1 MKLAQQGR
9 IELDLE
15 DTAATH
21 TTTVVFGSFDPVFLQ
36 EMPDHA
42 RQYSNHT
49 AHSAP
54 PSLGASNQ
62 DAPIDDDKGWTLVTY
77 ERTRKPKPQAIKQ
90 KGEQGRKHRRRG
102 NRKPQRNIRAAKPIY
117 AGEPA
122 EQKPRIPVSLHEY
135 FPEDFFQHCTIT
147 ACHMV
152 EVEMEEPSK
161 GKIVAAEGENTL
173 TPEEG
178 LPIHFSIEEALQLPK
193 KIRRALA
200 TVLASPNDHE
210 VQESKNEGLRPRPH
224 ECATC
229 YATEDTIHFADEDL
243 LLGSKPHNR
252 PLFVSGYVR
261 EHKVSRML
269 VDGGSAI
276 NIMPKSTMTAIGIK
290 VDELSLSR
298 LLIQGFNQGGQRAM
312 GMIRVEMT
320 IGELKSSV
328 MFHVIDARTS
338 YGLLLGRPWIHAN
351 GVVPSTLHQC
361 LKFYQERV
369 KVIYG
374 DTKPFTEAES
384 HFADAKFYINE
395 DTVPETLPKEIKS
408 MSKAAP
414 KKQEWQAMPKKQE
427 EEAMPSSSK
436 NDDELSKPATTR
448 GSRTTS
454 NGPSVPV
461 FRYIPTSRRK
471 NGQSPFETAASK
483 ADAQRHIDNVKL
495 LKKNAVLP
503 LTQLGDTKVAKP
515 SQGFIKCLPKGV
527 EPSFLPTKRTEEG
540 FDPNAYKL
548 MSKAGYNFTSSANLG
563 KNDLN
568 TVKDNERDLT
578 KTQKK
583 LEKHGYGV
591 SNNKAGLGF
600 TPNAPVKISS
610 KAKNAS
616 AQHISVHIIQDRE
629 KPQPAPRTSVFD
641 RMNCSKP
648 RVSAPKLIGGQ
659 NKTSVFKRLNT
670 LVSRG
675 SVFKRLSKPKK
686 QSNTTSFPPRQSV
699 MERLGEAKEPSK
711 RRKTTPEVEEI
722 DRLAE
727 KDGVRSSIPSRMK
740 RQAILEV
747 DTVGSLK
754 VKRRTIIHTGQSSC
768 QLAREVNTEEEAQ
781 DIFHITIQE
790 GEEDESLEEDVIA
803 APSQLEDGGQATVD
817 DLKELNLGTSEE
829 PKPIFVSALLSAGE
843 IEKYYQ
849 LLLEFKDVFAW
860 TYKEMPGLDPI
871 IAVHHLAVKPG
882 TRPVKQTQ
890 RRYRSELIPQIEAEI
905 DKLIEAGFI
914 REVQYPKWISNI
926 VIVLKKSGQIR
937 VCVDFRDLNN
947 ACPKDDFPLPII
959 EIMVDATTGHEALS
973 FMDGSSGYNQ
983 IRMALE
989 DEELTAFR
997 TPKGIYCYKVM
1008 PFGLKNAGAT
1018 YQRAMQK
1025 IFNDMLHK
1033 NVECY
1038 VDDVVVKTK
1047 KRSNHL
1053 KDLRVVFERL
1063 RKYNLKMNPL
1073 KCAFGVTSGKFLG
1086 FIVKHRGIEVDQSKI
1101 KAIQSMPEPRNLHE
1115 LKSLQG
1121 RLAFIRR
1128 FISNLAGRCQPF
1140 SRLMKKDVSFVWDK
1154 ACNNAFESIK
1164 KYLSSPPVL
1173 GAPVPGKPLILYI
1186 AAQESSVGAL
1196 LAQENEAQKE
1206 GALYYLSRTLTD
1218 AELNYS
1224 PIEKMCL
1231 ALMFSIQK
1239 LRHYMHAYTIHLVA
1253 KADPVKYVMSK
1264 PVLTGR
1270 LAKWALLLN
1279 QYEIIY
1285 VSAKAIKGQAL
1296 ADFLADHPIPAD
1308 WKISDDLPDEEVF
1321 CIDIF
1326 PTWTMFFDGSARADG
1341 AGAGV
1346 VFMSPQRQV
1355 LPYSFQLSE
1364 LCSNNVAEY
1373 QALILGLQMAINME
1387 IAALEIYGD
1396 SKLIINQLLTEY
1408 EVRKDDLVPYFRLAT
1423 QLLQRFEAVTLEHV
1437 PRKENQMADALANLA
1452 SSMTLGEDEA
1462 TNVPVCQR
1470 WVIPLVTE
1478 MVLSDTNVISILP
1491 VNVEEWRQPLINYL
1505 EHGMLPDDPKHRSEI
1520 RRRAHRFLY
1529 YKGTLYRRSF
1539 EGVLLR
1545 CLGEEEANQAM
1556 EEAHSGICGAHQSG
1570 PKLHFQLKRMG
1581 YYWPSMVKDC
1591 LEYAKRCQACQFH
1604 ANFIHQPPEPLH
1616 PTATSWPFDAWGL
1629 DVVGPIAPK
1638 SSTGEAYILAAT
1650 DYFSKWAEAIPL
1662 KEVKKETVVCF
1673 IKGHIIH
1680 RYGVPRYIVTDNGKQ
1695 FSNRLMDELCE
1706 KYRFKQHKSSMY
1718 HAPANGLAEAF
1729 NKTLCNLLKKVIGR
1743 TKKDWHERIGEALW
1757 AYRTTYRTPTQAT
1770 PYSLVYGVEAVLPL
1784 ESQIPSLRMAIQEG
1798 LTDEENAKLRL
1809 QELEALDE
1817 KRLEAQQH
1825 LECYQA
1831 RLSKAFNKKVLP
1843 RSFQMG
1849 DLVLSLRRPIITTHK
1864 TKSKFTSKWDR
1875 PYVVQEVYTNG
1886 AYLIMA
1892 EDGLKI
1898 GPINGRFLKRYYP

>member
-1 MKLAQQGR
+1 
-9 IELDLE
+9 
-15 DTAATH
+15 
-21 TTTVVFGSFDPVFLQ
+21 
-36 EMPDHA
+36 
-42 RQYSNHT
+42 
-49 AHSAP
+49 
-54 PSLGASNQ
+54 
-62 DAPIDDDKGWTLVTY
+62 
-77 ERTRKPKPQAIKQ
+77 
-90 KGEQGRKHRRRG
+90 
-102 NRKPQRNIRAAKPIY
+102 
-117 AGEPA
+117 
-122 EQKPRIPVSLHEY
+122 
-135 FPEDFFQHCTIT
+135 
-147 ACHMV
+147 
-152 EVEMEEPSK
+152 
-161 GKIVAAEGENTL
+161 
-173 TPEEG
+173 
-178 LPIHFSIEEALQLPK
+178 
-193 KIRRALA
+193 
-200 TVLASPNDHE
+200 
-210 VQESKNEGLRPRPH
+210 
-224 ECATC
+224 
-229 YATEDTIHFADEDL
+229 
-243 LLGSKPHNR
+243 
-252 PLFVSGYVR
+252 
-261 EHKVSRML
+261 
-269 VDGGSAI
+269 
-276 NIMPKSTMTAIGIK
+276 
-290 VDELSLSR
+290 
-298 LLIQGFNQGGQRAM
+298 
-312 GMIRVEMT
+312 
-320 IGELKSSV
+320 
-328 MFHVIDARTS
+328 
-338 YGLLLGRPWIHAN
+338 
-351 GVVPSTLHQC
+351 
-361 LKFYQERV
+361 
-369 KVIYG
+369 
-374 DTKPFTEAES
+374 
-384 HFADAKFYINE
+384 
-395 DTVPETLPKEIKS
+395 
-408 MSKAAP
+408 
-414 KKQEWQAMPKKQE
+414 
-427 EEAMPSSSK
+427 
-436 NDDELSKPATTR
+436 
-448 GSRTTS
+448 
-454 NGPSVPV
+454 
-461 FRYIPTSRRK
+461 
-471 NGQSPFETAASK
+471 
-483 ADAQRHIDNVKL
+483 
-495 LKKNAVLP
+495 
-503 LTQLGDTKVAKP
+503 
-515 SQGFIKCLPKGV
+515 
-527 EPSFLPTKRTEEG
+527 
-540 FDPNAYKL
+540 
-548 MSKAGYNFTSSANLG
+548 
-563 KNDLN
+563 
-568 TVKDNERDLT
+568 
-578 KTQKK
+578 
-583 LEKHGYGV
+583 
-591 SNNKAGLGF
+591 
-600 TPNAPVKISS
+600 
-610 KAKNAS
+610 
-616 AQHISVHIIQDRE
+616 
-629 KPQPAPRTSVFD
+629 
-641 RMNCSKP
+641 
-648 RVSAPKLIGGQ
+648 
-659 NKTSVFKRLNT
+659 
-670 LVSRG
+670 
-675 SVFKRLSKPKK
+675 
-686 QSNTTSFPPRQSV
+686 
-699 MERLGEAKEPSK
+699 
-711 RRKTTPEVEEI
+711 
-722 DRLAE
+722 
-727 KDGVRSSIPSRMK
+727 MK

-747 DTVGSLK
+747 NTVGSLK

-781 DIFHITIQE
+781 DVFHITIQE

-829 PKPIFVSALLSAGE
+829 PKPIFVSALLSVDE

-882 TRPVKQTQ
+882 TRPIKQTQ

-1008 PFGLKNAGAT
+1008 PFGLKNDGAT

-1140 SRLMKKDVSFVWDK
+1140 SRLMKKDVPFVWDK

-1173 GAPVPGKPLILYI
+1173 GAPIPGKPLILYI

-1196 LAQENEAQKE
+1196 LAQENESQKE
-1206 GALYYLSRTLTD
+1206 GALYYLSRTLIG

-1231 ALMFSIQK
+1231 ALMFAIQK

-1253 KADPVKYVMSK
+1253 KADP
-1264 PVLTGR
+1264 
-1270 LAKWALLLN
+1270 
-1279 QYEIIY
+1279 IIY
-1285 VSAKAIKGQAL
+1285 VPAKAVKGQAL
-1296 ADFLADHPIPAD
+1296 ADFLSDHPIPAD
-1308 WKISDDLPDEEVF
+1308 WKISDDLPDEEAF
-1321 CIDIF
+1321 YIDIF
-1326 PTWTMFFDGSARADG
+1326 PTWTI
-1341 AGAGV
+1341 
-1346 VFMSPQRQV
+1346 
-1355 LPYSFQLSE
+1355 E

-1373 QALILGLQMAINME
+1373 QALILRLQMAINME

-1408 EVRKDDLVPYFRLAT
+1408 EVRKDDLVPYFQLAT

-1478 MVLSDTNVISILP
+1478 TVLSDTNVISILP

-1505 EHGMLPDDPKHRSEI
+1505 EHGMLPDDQKHRSKV
-1520 RRRAHRFLY
+1520 RRRANRFLY

-1545 CLGEEEANQAM
+1545 CLSEEEANQAM

-1604 ANFIHQPPEPLH
+1604 ANFIHQSPEPLH

-1706 KYRFKQHKSSMY
+1706 KYKFKQRKSSMY

-1729 NKTLCNLLKKVIGR
+1729 NKTLS
-1743 TKKDWHERIGEALW
+1743 EALW
-1757 AYRTTYRTPTQAT
+1757 A
-1770 PYSLVYGVEAVLPL
+1770 
-1784 ESQIPSLRMAIQEG
+1784 
-1798 LTDEENAKLRL
+1798 
-1809 QELEALDE
+1809 
-1817 KRLEAQQH
+1817 
-1825 LECYQA
+1825 
-1831 RLSKAFNKKVLP
+1831 
-1843 RSFQMG
+1843 
-1849 DLVLSLRRPIITTHK
+1849 
-1864 TKSKFTSKWDR
+1864 
-1875 PYVVQEVYTNG
+1875 
-1886 AYLIMA
+1886 
-1892 EDGLKI
+1892 
-1898 GPINGRFLKRYYP
+1898 